1 LGYNYRTIESTKPGT
16 VCRRCGRWINT
27 FHGHDDWV
35 TLRHLLVFGRPSYL
49 RYRGRKLGQAVKV
62 VALRYAREVLKA
74 SSVHTHHNT
83 KNLPMIAIDRK
94 LGYTQIP
101 GSFSMEKVLS

>member
-1 LGYNYRTIESTKPGT
+1 MGYNYRTIESTKPGT
-16 VCRRCGRWINT
+16 VCRRCGRWINK
-27 FHGHDDWV
+27 FHGHDDW
-35 TLRHLLVFGRPSYL
+35 
-49 RYRGRKLGQAVKV
+49 

-83 KNLPMIAIDRK
+83 KNLPMIGIDLK
-94 LGYTQIP
+94 LGYTQTL

>member
-1 LGYNYRTIESTKPGT
+1 M
-16 VCRRCGRWINT
+16 
-27 FHGHDDWV
+27 
-35 TLRHLLVFGRPSYL
+35 TLRYLPVFGHPSYL

-83 KNLPMIAIDRK
+83 KNLPMIGIDLK
-94 LGYTQIP
+94 LGYTQTL